1 MSESK
6 YVRVEQQAG
15 ALVVSPLFTFAA
27 FAEPD
32 IAGEWIAVKEQL
44 ESPAVKNVLVDLG
57 QIPYF
62 GSTVL
67 EWMVQMWKRIKD
79 KGGRLATCNASPI
92 GREVLTTARFDKL
105 WGIFDSRAEAL
116 EWLSGGQA

>member
-1 MSESK
+1 VSESK
-6 YVRVEQQAG
+6 YVRVEHQPE

-27 FAEPD
+27 FTEPD

-44 ESPAVKNVLVDLG
+44 EAPAVKNVLVDLG

-67 EWMVQMWKRIKD
+67 EWMVQMWKRVKE
-79 KGGRLATCNASPI
+79 KGGKLATCNASPI

-105 WGIFDSRAEAL
+105 WGVFESRDQAL
-116 EWLSGGQA
+116 QWLSSGQA

>member
-6 YVRVEQQAG
+6 YVRVEHQPE

-27 FAEPD
+27 FTEPD

-44 ESPAVKNVLVDLG
+44 EAPAVKNVLVDLG

-67 EWMVQMWKRIKD
+67 EWMVQMWKRVKE
-79 KGGRLATCNASPI
+79 KGGKLATCNASPI

-105 WGIFDSRAEAL
+105 WGVFESRDQAL
-116 EWLSGGQA
+116 QWLSSGQS